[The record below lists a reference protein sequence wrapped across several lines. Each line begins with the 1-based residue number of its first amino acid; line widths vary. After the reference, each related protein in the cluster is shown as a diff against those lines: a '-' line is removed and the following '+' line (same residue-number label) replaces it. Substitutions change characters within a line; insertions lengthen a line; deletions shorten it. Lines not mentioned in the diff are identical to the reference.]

1 MQELKKLK
9 RQAVWCREA
18 LLTAKELRD
27 ELAGS
32 DLPLTPPGIQAVVL
46 GRLVERLWAY
56 GFEPDA
62 QVLGSADIPA
72 LRNVVR
78 WAVDRVW
85 FHRPTDLEDIKE
97 RAFRRWAEGRSEY
110 SVTTE

>member
-1 MQELKKLK
+1 MQELGRLK
-9 RQAVWCREA
+9 RQALWCREA
-18 LLTAKELRD
+18 ILAARELRD
-27 ELAGS
+27 ELSQA
-32 DLPLTPPGIQAVVL
+32 DKPLCPPGIQAVLL
-46 GRLVERLWAY
+46 GRLIERLWAY

-85 FHRPTDLEDIKE
+85 FHRPDSLEVVKD
-97 RAFRRWAEGRSEY
+97 RAFRRWAEGRSEFQ
-110 SVTTE
+110 VTVD